1 MKKMKTVIT
10 AAALSALLVTS
21 NPIGAGTANAWH
33 RHHWR
38 HRHPVGF
45 GAGVGVGVGVD
56 FFIPAP
62 VIEIRERP
70 RFVVVEEVEDV
81 QVAEDVD
88 YDIFYSGG
96 RYWYFDVDEEEWFV
110 ASSWGGPF
118 VFVEFDECPVGLF
131 YVPFGFW
138 HVRPAFFV
146 GFNSPVVAWGGFGV
160 NVVNKRVTVN
170 NTTIINRRV
179 ENFREGGRFWQKHTE
194 RQHEFRQW
202 KETGKVGEGSD

>member
-1 MKKMKTVIT
+1 MKKMKKVIT

-38 HRHPVGF
+38 HHRSRPVFEGGF

-81 QVAEDVD
+81 QVAEDVE
-88 YDIFYSGG
+88 YDVFYSGG

-110 ASSWGGPF
+110 ASTWGGPW
-118 VFVEFDECPVGLF
+118 VFVEYDACPVGLF
-131 YVPFGFW
+131 YVPFTF
-138 HVRPAFFV
+138 
-146 GFNSPVVAWGGFGV
+146 
-160 NVVNKRVTVN
+160 
-170 NTTIINRRV
+170 
-179 ENFREGGRFWQKHTE
+179 
-194 RQHEFRQW
+194 
-202 KETGKVGEGSD
+202 

>member
-1 MKKMKTVIT
+1 MKRMKTVIT

-138 HVRPAFFV
+138 HVRPWRQV
-146 GFNSPVVAWGGFGV
+146 E
-160 NVVNKRVTVN
+160 RTVDLRLN
-170 NTTIINRRV
+170 EDRHD
-179 ENFREGGRFWQKHTE
+179 RERGQE
-194 RQHEFRQW
+194 RQDSVRHENAP
-202 KETGKVGEGSD
+202 SID